1 MIVRAGVA
9 KPENIAMPSRG
20 KDERG
25 ASRDPIGRV
34 PRFLGTSKPA
44 SGPNRVY
51 WPRQSCGDQDP
62 PKPSA
67 SQHRDCFYSL
77 TAHGLALLTGGL
89 PDDYISAA

>member
-34 PRFLGTSKPA
+34 PRFLGTIA

-51 WPRQSCGDQDP
+51 WPRQSCGDQNP

-77 TAHGLALLTGGL
+77 TATLTGGL
-89 PDDYISAA
+89 PDVYNSAA